1 MVIQRIQSLYIILS
15 VIVTVI
21 AMFSP
26 IGYFVGYKG
35 DGIFEFSPLC
45 VTINGENDYSV
56 AGLFTI
62 LGLSA
67 VVGLVTLLCFKNL
80 VLQIRLLI
88 FNMILVIGY
97 YMTFFAMWWIVGE
110 DLDST
115 LKIKWYLC
123 LPIISI
129 ILMIMALKAVA
140 KDKKLLRD
148 ANSMRLRD

>member
-15 VIVTVI
+15 VIATVI
-21 AMFSP
+21 TMFSP
-26 IGYFVGYKG
+26 IGCFVEYGGKNIYQFTPLHVTLN
-35 DGIFEFSPLC
+35 GI
-45 VTINGENDYSV
+45 NDYSV
-56 AGLFTI
+56 AGLFAI

-67 VVGLVTLLCFKNL
+67 IVGIVSLLCFKNL

-88 FNMILVIGY
+88 FNIILVVGY
-97 YMTFFAMWWIVGE
+97 YMTFFALWWIVGR

-115 LKIKWYLC
+115 LKVNWPLC

-129 ILMIMALKAVA
+129 ILMVMALRAIG